1 MPRAGSNGSMGIMST
16 GRKRKSLEE
25 GHSRKFLVVVDGTP
39 ECGRALHFAVRRAE
53 HSGGRVTI
61 LTVISPA
68 DFQHWLGVEN
78 IMREEARV
86 EAEEMQARMIKDVQ
100 TYGDLVPE
108 ALIREGD
115 KAEEIVAL
123 IEEDEDMAILVLGA
137 STDNTGPG
145 PLVAMIAN
153 AASAS
158 FPIPVTIV
166 PGDLTDEEIDALA

>member
-1 MPRAGSNGSMGIMST
+1 M
-16 GRKRKSLEE
+16 
-25 GHSRKFLVVVDGTP
+25 VVDGTP

-53 HSGGRVTI
+53 HSGGRVTL

-86 EAEEMQARMIKDVQ
+86 EAEEMQERMIKEVKTFCDI
-100 TYGDLVPE
+100 VPGR
-108 ALIREGD
+108 IVREGD
-115 KAEEIVAL
+115 KAEEIANL

-137 STDNTGPG
+137 STDSAGPG
-145 PLVAMIAN
+145 PLVAMLAN
-153 AASAS
+153 AAASS

>member
-1 MPRAGSNGSMGIMST
+1 M
-16 GRKRKSLEE
+16 
-25 GHSRKFLVVVDGTP
+25 VVDGTP

-53 HSGGRVTI
+53 HTGGRVSL

-78 IMREEARV
+78 IMREEAYV
-86 EAEEMQARMIKDVQ
+86 EAEAMQARMIKEVK
-100 TYGDLVPE
+100 TYCDFTPD
-108 ALIREGD
+108 AIIREGD
-115 KAEEIVAL
+115 KAEEIFGL

-137 STDNTGPG
+137 STDSAGPG
-145 PLVAMIAN
+145 PLVAMLAN
-153 AASAS
+153 ASSAS

>member
-1 MPRAGSNGSMGIMST
+1 MPRPNTSGSMGTMNR
-16 GRKRKSLEE
+16 GKKRKSQEK

-39 ECGRALHFAVRRAE
+39 ECERALHFAARRAE
-53 HSGGRVTI
+53 HSGGTVSL

-86 EAEEMQARMIKDVQ
+86 EAEEMQARMIKGVKSYCDVM
-100 TYGDLVPE
+100 PE
-108 ALIREGD
+108 LLIREGD
-115 KAEEIVAL
+115 KAEEIVTL
-123 IEEDEDMAILVLGA
+123 IEEDEDVAILVLGA
-137 STDNTGPG
+137 STESTGPG
-145 PLVAMIAN
+145 PLVAMLAN
-153 AASAS
+153 ATSAS

>member
-1 MPRAGSNGSMGIMST
+1 MIRGK
-16 GRKRKSLEE
+16 KRKIHEE
-25 GHSRKFLVVVDGTP
+25 GHIRKFLVVVDGTS

-53 HSGGRVTI
+53 HSGGRVTL

-86 EAEEMQARMIKDVQ
+86 EAEEMQERMIKEVQ
-100 TYGDLVPE
+100 TYCDLPLE
-108 ALIREGD
+108 RLIREGD
-115 KAEEIVAL
+115 KAEEIVSL
-123 IEEDEDMAILVLGA
+123 IEDDEDMAILVLGA
-137 STDNTGPG
+137 STESTGPG
-145 PLVAMIAN
+145 PLVAMMAN

>member
-1 MPRAGSNGSMGIMST
+1 MGVMNR
-16 GRKRKSLEE
+16 GKRRKIHEE

-53 HSGGRVTI
+53 HSGGRVTL

-86 EAEEMQARMIKDVQ
+86 EAEEMQARMIDEVK
-100 TYGDLVPE
+100 TYGDITLDP
-108 ALIREGD
+108 LIREGD

-137 STDNTGPG
+137 STDSAGPG
-145 PLVAMIAN
+145 PLVATLAT
-153 AASAS
+153 ASSAS

>member
-1 MPRAGSNGSMGIMST
+1 MSR
-16 GRKRKSLEE
+16 GKKRKSQEE

-39 ECGRALHFAVRRAE
+39 ECGRALHFAARRAE
-53 HSGGRVTI
+53 HSGGRVTL

-78 IMREEARV
+78 IMREEARE
-86 EAEEMQARMIKDVQ
+86 EAEEMQVRMIKEVK
-100 TYGDLVPE
+100 TYCDLTPDSLV
-108 ALIREGD
+108 REGD
-115 KAEEIVAL
+115 KAEEIVGL

-137 STDNTGPG
+137 STDSAGPG
-145 PLVAMIAN
+145 PLVAMLAN
-153 AASAS
+153 AASTS